1 VARKLTADQLDA
13 GTAAFTAEELAETTA
28 SFVDRLRSTA
38 AAETRTEMAAA
49 LRALAT
55 GSEKQL
61 TGHME
66 KDVRPV
72 TDDLRA
78 GLALA
83 AELLADLENYDG

>member
-13 GTAAFTAEELAETTA
+13 GTEKFSAEELVETDG
-28 SFVDRLRSTA
+28 SFLDRIRSA
-38 AAETRTEMAAA
+38 AARETRLEMADA
-49 LRALAT
+49 LLALAK
-55 GSEKQL
+55 GSENRL